1 LAGAL
6 PQIPLGG
13 AYSAP
18 QTPQL
23 DLREPT
29 PKGRERRKD
38 GKEGQGKGRKGST
51 SKVRGKGRGK
61 GEKLLPGADRDDTPG
76 WEYHL
81 SM

>member
-6 PQIPLGG
+6 PQTPLGGG

-38 GKEGQGKGRKGST
+38 RKKGQGKGRKGST

-61 GEKLLPGADRDDTPG
+61 VASWR
-76 WEYHL
+76 
-81 SM
+81 